1 MEKKDGGHFGREE
14 FVSLRKN
21 TKVKQFEK
29 VVCIDLFETGPSL
42 GERWKRS
49 LMLTLNNTRSS
60 AGGVAKEQHS
70 EDQKK
75 NLFALINN
83 WKYKPG

>member
-21 TKVKQFEK
+21 TKVKQFET

-42 GERWKRS
+42 GETVK
-49 LMLTLNNTRSS
+49 TLSH
-60 AGGVAKEQHS
+60 V
-70 EDQKK
+70 D
-75 NLFALINN
+75 
-83 WKYKPG
+83 P